1 MVDIASRRLVL
12 ASLQDTMLRPLG
24 ILRDRVVTTH
34 SLAGRL
40 LRSSLRTHQGTAH
53 LHMDSLSHMG
63 MVGPRR
69 TLPPAVQ
76 EAIRPMDSRRHR
88 RATKADTDVMGY

>member
-1 MVDIASRRLVL
+1 MADTASRHLV
-12 ASLQDTMLRPLG
+12 LQDTMLRPLG

-40 LRSSLRTHQGTAH
+40 LLSSLRTRQVTAH
-53 LHMDSLSHMG
+53 LRMDSLSHMG
-63 MVGPRR
+63 MAGPRR
-69 TLPPAVQ
+69 TLPPADQ

-88 RATKADTDVMGY
+88 RATEGGH